1 MKKIFRELDRSCISR
16 IIEEGAKMS
25 LVPVLLL
32 LHYLLTRSNP
42 FVLLAAVAIFAYLAV
57 VIPGRD
63 SRTRPTAFFSSL
75 LNRNI
80 VYGYNHFPYMLLM
93 ALLIV
98 SGTASLMLVEV
109 TSIWMGLY
117 FWGTVGTT
125 LAFLVNLIILLY
137 GVMTNTTPSEMFQ
150 SHKHHYLWN
159 KIDYLPHKNIVIRVY
174 KNPHRKDTKSN
185 LSYYLSYKAEQ

>member
-1 MKKIFRELDRSCISR
+1 
-16 IIEEGAKMS
+16 MS

-32 LHYLLTRSNP
+32 LHYLLARSNP
-42 FVLLAAVAIFAYLAV
+42 VILLATVVIFAYLAV

-75 LNRNI
+75 LSRNI
-80 VYGYNHFPYMLLM
+80 VYGYNHFTYMLLM
-93 ALLIV
+93 TLLIV

-150 SHKHHYLWN
+150 SHKHHYLWK

-174 KNPHRKDTKSN
+174 KNPHRKDTKAN